1 MQALFVSENPPP
13 EEAPYTDGMTTKRS
27 ILGERIAQARQA
39 AGLSQKQLAERLG
52 VSQQMV
58 GYLEVRP
65 VAIRPELL
73 TKLSAALGLPVE
85 ELLGAADQ
93 KRQPTGPTGRVRR
106 VFEEV
111 SRLPRKRQQRIVG
124 VVEDMLTAQRVT
136 S

>member
-1 MQALFVSENPPP
+1 MQVLFVSQNPPP
-13 EEAPYTDGMTTKRS
+13 EDAAYTDGMTKRS
-27 ILGERIAQARQA
+27 ILGERIALARQA

-85 ELLGAADQ
+85 ELLGKVDR
-93 KRQPTGPTGRVRR
+93 KRHPTGPTGRVRR
-106 VFEEV
+106 VFDEV
-111 SRLPRKRQQRIVG
+111 SRLPRKRQQRIVS
-124 VVEDMLTAQRVT
+124 VVEDMLTAQRVA